1 MLISLSKQKTVT
13 SNSPFDITFQLP
25 LWLFA
30 SPELF
35 PIYVWWARTGC
46 TASPRGQGSVT
57 HPSGTHTGQGLCNTV
72 IIS

>member
-13 SNSPFDITFQLP
+13 INSPFDITFQLP

-30 SPELF
+30 SPELS
-35 PIYVWWARTGC
+35 PIYVWWARTGY
-46 TASPRGQGSVT
+46 TESPQDQGSVT